1 MLNFMREQCTDLAS
15 KVNALELDKTEHS
28 LVIQALEP
36 LAPDRK
42 CFRMIGNIVV
52 ERTIAEVL
60 PAVKKNRDQA
70 SRAARARGLRD
81 IHQPSLHRGC
91 TALLASRALATHLH
105 GPNTLS
111 SRALVS
117 HKPACCSPFL
127 LLTDWGDDYKV
138 HRDPEHEAKGGR
150 RLPEE
155 AQDLL
160 AERRR
165 RRRPQAGC

>member
-81 IHQPSLHRGC
+81 IRHPSLHRGC
-91 TALLASRALATHLH
+91 TALLASRALATHSMAR
-105 GPNTLS
+105 TL
-111 SRALVS
+111 
-117 HKPACCSPFL
+117 FL
-127 LLTDWGDDYKV
+127 LAPSSHTNP
-138 HRDPEHEAKGGR
+138 HAARHSSS
-150 RLPEE
+150 
-155 AQDLL
+155 
-160 AERRR
+160 
-165 RRRPQAGC
+165 